1 MTSNPNPRAS
11 HPAAEV
17 AGTQRVDDV
26 AYHSAT
32 RGQTAVAWIAGG
44 ALWAT
49 AGLLYAASGWQFR
62 ASSATFLAADILL
75 AAGIIS
81 LFRLRPHGSSR
92 PATAALI
99 VALAARV
106 VFAIAELSGLITG
119 TDNTVLLP
127 IAGLLTGLST
137 IAYGAFARL
146 ADRELRAAS
155 IAMGL
160 YFFVVM
166 MPFAI
171 ATGEPPALALAGWG
185 LPAALIGFALAQ
197 APPHSPHSSFGE
209 VGDDGADPSMV
220 VS

>member
-1 MTSNPNPRAS
+1 MTRMTSNPNPRAS

-17 AGTQRVDDV
+17 ADTQRVDDV
-26 AYHSAT
+26 ANHAAT
-32 RGQTAVAWIAGG
+32 RGRTAGAWIAGG

-75 AAGIIS
+75 AAGIIG
-81 LFRLRPHGSSR
+81 LLRLRPHGSSR
-92 PATAALI
+92 PATAALA

-106 VFAIAELSGLITG
+106 VFAIAELGGLITG

-166 MPFAI
+166 IPFAV
-171 ATGEPPALALAGWG
+171 ATGEPPTLALAAWG
-185 LPAALIGFALAQ
+185 LPPALIGFTLT
-197 APPHSPHSSFGE
+197 
-209 VGDDGADPSMV
+209 PSTTPQPTTNGTRAT
-220 VS
+220 

>member
-1 MTSNPNPRAS
+1 MTHMTSNSNARTA
-11 HPAAEV
+11 HPTDEPAD
-17 AGTQRVDDV
+17 TQRVDDV
-26 AYHSAT
+26 ADHDVT
-32 RGQTAVAWIAGG
+32 RRRTAGAWTAGG

-49 AGLLYAASGWQFR
+49 AGLLYANSGWQFR

-75 AAGIIS
+75 AAGTIG
-81 LFRLRPHGSSR
+81 LLEMRPHGVSR

-106 VFAIAELSGLITG
+106 VFAIAEVSGLLTG

-137 IAYGAFARL
+137 IAYGAL
-146 ADRELRAAS
+146 AGLAERRLRAAS

-166 MPFAI
+166 MPLAVT
-171 ATGEPPALALAGWG
+171 TGEPPAFALAAWG
-185 LPAALIGFALAQ
+185 LPAALIALTLT
-197 APPHSPHSSFGE
+197 PSTTPHRLRRR
-209 VGDDGADPSMV
+209 A
-220 VS
+220 